1 MKRYHKKRIF
11 WNLVIYIIIGLTFIE
26 SRAQVLPNERGVD
39 WSIAGLRDTTTLG
52 FNLYN
57 ASNEGFS
64 NSGLTPN
71 DIVLSNFLS
80 NHTEPLILFFP
91 AGNYL
96 FNESI
101 TMRSN
106 LVIRGEGA
114 DVTIFSF
121 NQGGSGHSIKFIGS
135 SFGTPVNLANSAIKD
150 ENTIDVVDVLGFTSG
165 DWIHLSQDDTD
176 LVTSSWGIGTVGQIM
191 KIHSI
196 QNNVLQM
203 ESEFRMNYDLN
214 RNPNIRT
221 FNPIKNAGIECIRF
235 DRSDN
240 TAPEQASIFFF
251 NRAVNCWVKG
261 VESVMTTFSHFEGRY
276 CSNLSVSNSYFH
288 DAFEYGGGGR
298 AYGVMLHFSTNE
310 CLVYHNTFEHLR
322 HSMIVQ
328 AGANGNVFAYNRSID
343 PYWDAGIF
351 FPSNSAGDMV
361 LHGNYPFANLFE
373 QNDGQNIVIDNSHG
387 ANGPNNTF
395 FRNRASLYGIFFS
408 DNTSPDQNFIG
419 NEIPNMSAP
428 YNLVNYNI
436 LGSGH
441 FIYGNNNKGTIDP
454 AGTNQ
459 LTDQSYYFT
468 AGIPS
473 EIPVAYFASIG
484 TPNALNSGTITT
496 TVYADEENY
505 FAGSCN
511 SAGYLELE
519 NNLQKLIPTIY
530 PNPSSIFIKLN
541 LLQNYPIGYK
551 ITDGM
556 GRIVQKGE
564 LRTDQDEIDIQ
575 QLEHGLYSLHLLD
588 HSLRFTVH

>member
-71 DIVLSNFLS
+71 DIILSNFLS

-288 DAFEYGGGGR
+288 DAFEYGGYSFAKEALSLIDNLDR
-298 AYGVMLHFSTNE
+298 SKHVLESDDKLKDTEALKKT
-310 CLVYHNTFEHLR
+310 LEHLNIIKKDLISIFEKNNIKPIDSLNKKLDPNF
-322 HSMIVQ
+322 HQAMI
-328 AGANGNVFAYNRSID
+328 
-343 PYWDAGIF
+343 
-351 FPSNSAGDMV
+351 
-361 LHGNYPFANLFE
+361 
-373 QNDGQNIVIDNSHG
+373 
-387 ANGPNNTF
+387 
-395 FRNRASLYGIFFS
+395 
-408 DNTSPDQNFIG
+408 
-419 NEIPNMSAP
+419 EIEDDTKEP
-428 YNLVNYNI
+428 
-436 LGSGH
+436 
-441 FIYGNNNKGTIDP
+441 GTIIQEIQK
-454 AGTNQ
+454 G
-459 LTDQSYYFT
+459 FT
-468 AGIPS
+468 IKDRLLRPS
-473 EIPVAYFASIG
+473 LVGVSKKVTKKEEK
-484 TPNALNSGTITT
+484 T
-496 TVYADEENY
+496 EENQ
-505 FAGSCN
+505 
-511 SAGYLELE
+511 E
-519 NNLQKLIPTIY
+519 NKENK
-530 PNPSSIFIKLN
+530 
-541 LLQNYPIGYK
+541 
-551 ITDGM
+551 
-556 GRIVQKGE
+556 
-564 LRTDQDEIDIQ
+564 
-575 QLEHGLYSLHLLD
+575 
-588 HSLRFTVH
+588 